1 MELIKFSHDELTKP
15 IQGGF
20 AQSVKSSII
29 QTLSVTCQGNNI
41 LGISC

>member
-20 AQSVKSSII
+20 AQSVKSSIYH
-29 QTLSVTCQGNNI
+29 TDLVSH
-41 LGISC
+41 LPRE